1 MKKRKGTFHM
11 SIKFPSDEWIKELS
25 NRLNTSETYA
35 LAAATWEGD
44 NIFVVT
50 PDADY
55 ASTMYLYINLQHG
68 KASDARQLNSLD
80 EQKALF
86 TTSAPFNTWRRVLE
100 GRLDPI
106 QGMFSGKLKL
116 VGSMS
121 QIQRTPRATYEMVK
135 VAAQI
140 DTDFGS

>member
-1 MKKRKGTFHM
+1 MA
-11 SIKFPSDEWIKELS
+11 IKFPSDEWIKELS
-25 NRLNTSETYA
+25 KKLNASVSYA
-35 LAAATWEGD
+35 QVAASWEGD
-44 NIFVVT
+44 NIFIIL

-55 ASTMYLYINLQHG
+55 ADTAYLYINLQHG

-80 EQKALF
+80 EKKALF

-106 QGMFSGKLKL
+106 QGIFSGKLKL
-116 VGSMS
+116 VGSMA
-121 QIQRTPRATYEMVK
+121 QVQRNPKATYELAK
-135 VAAQI
+135 VAGQI

>member
-1 MKKRKGTFHM
+1 MA
-11 SIKFPSDEWIKELS
+11 IKFPSDEWIKELGAK
-25 NRLNTSETYA
+25 LNASESYA
-35 LAAATWEGD
+35 QTAATWEGD
-44 NIFVVT
+44 NTFIIL

-55 ASTMYLYINLQHG
+55 PDTTYLYINLQHG
-68 KASDARQLNSLD
+68 KASDARQLKSLD
-80 EQKALF
+80 EKKALF

-106 QGMFSGKLKL
+106 QGIFSGKLKL
-116 VGSMS
+116 VGSMA
-121 QIQRTPRATYEMVK
+121 QVQRTPKATYEMVK

>member
-1 MKKRKGTFHM
+1 MA
-11 SIKFPSDEWIKELS
+11 IKFPSDEWVKQLS
-25 NRLNTSETYA
+25 GQLNASEAYA
-35 LAAATWEGD
+35 QAAATWEGD
-44 NIFVVT
+44 NIFIIL
-50 PDADY
+50 PDGDY
-55 ASTMYLYINLQHG
+55 PETTYLYINLQHG
-68 KASDARQLNSLD
+68 KASDARQLGSLD

-106 QGMFSGKLKL
+106 QGIFSGKLKL
-116 VGSMS
+116 VGSMA
-121 QIQRTPRATYEMVK
+121 QVQRTPKATYAMVK

>member
-1 MKKRKGTFHM
+1 MA
-11 SIKFPSDEWIKELS
+11 IKFPSDAWIKELMA
-25 NRLNTSETYA
+25 RLNVSEAYA
-35 LAAATWEGD
+35 QAAATWEGD
-44 NIFVVT
+44 NIFIVL

-55 ASTMYLYINLQHG
+55 PDTMYLYINLQHG
-68 KASDARQLNSLD
+68 KASDARQLNTLE

-86 TTSAPFNTWRRVLE
+86 TTSAPFGTWRKVLE

-116 VGSMS
+116 VGSMA
-121 QIQRTPRATYEMVK
+121 QVQRTPKATYEMVK

-140 DTDFGS
+140 ETNFGS

>member
-1 MKKRKGTFHM
+1 MA
-11 SIKFPSDEWIKELS
+11 IKFPSDEWIKELS
-25 NRLNTSETYA
+25 VKLNVSESYA
-35 LAAATWEGD
+35 KAAATWEGD
-44 NIFVVT
+44 NIFVVL

-55 ASTMYLYINLQHG
+55 ADTTYLYINLQHG
-68 KASDARQLNSLD
+68 KASDARKLNSLD

-116 VGSMS
+116 IGSMA
-121 QIQRTPRATYEMVK
+121 QVQRTPKATYEMVK